1 MVGDACSIAL
11 VDALKAWRLEHTR
24 SAGYESLIGEHIKQV
39 ECTVT
44 VKETGKCSMHVAVT
58 AKKAHKSDTY
68 YYQAAMAAGE
78 ISVEKITD

>member
-1 MVGDACSIAL
+1 
-11 VDALKAWRLEHTR
+11 
-24 SAGYESLIGEHIKQV
+24 
-39 ECTVT
+39 
-44 VKETGKCSMHVAVT
+44 MHVAVT